1 MRILTLTKKWNGNG
15 YGHLVVFTDKDKIRR
30 WFLTE
35 REYLRM
41 QKMVDKLHTMDDLK
55 SIMES

>member
-1 MRILTLTKKWNGNG
+1 MKILTLTKKWNGNG

-35 REYLRM
+35 KEYLKI
-41 QKMVDKLHTMDDLK
+41 QKIAEKIHTMDELK
-55 SIMES
+55 GLMES